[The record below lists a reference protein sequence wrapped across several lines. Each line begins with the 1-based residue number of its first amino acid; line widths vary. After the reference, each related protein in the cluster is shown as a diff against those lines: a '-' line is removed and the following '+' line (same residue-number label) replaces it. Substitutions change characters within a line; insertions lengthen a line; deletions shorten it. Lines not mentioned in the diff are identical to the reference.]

1 LLDPKEINKQDE
13 NRKNQEQKITGL
25 KEKIEKRRKK
35 VYLLDLQGFSN
46 QEIANQLGVSLSSI
60 EKDLHYMKYYCVK
73 WFEDLAQDGSGLRT
87 VESCSQID
95 IVQKELWSLYRK
107 EKLSSTK
114 KRILDS
120 IVANSLKKREIFRGF
135 YRSSNE
141 LEREIKKWGKEID
154 LSIAEEYGIKL

>member
-1 LLDPKEINKQDE
+1 MLNPKENDKHGE

-25 KEKIEKRRKK
+25 KEKIEERRKK

-46 QEIANQLGVSLSSI
+46 QEIANQLGVSLSTV

-73 WFEDLAQDGSGLRT
+73 WYRDLAQDGSGVRL

-95 IVQKELWSLYRK
+95 IVQKELWDLYRK
-107 EKLSSTK
+107 EKLASTK

-120 IVANSLKKREIFRGF
+120 IVANSLKKREFFKGF
-135 YRSSNE
+135 WGISDTVERRAKK
-141 LEREIKKWGKEID
+141 LEKEIEMSLEKD
-154 LSIAEEYGIKL
+154 C

>member
-25 KEKIEKRRKK
+25 KEQIEERRKK

-120 IVANSLKKREIFRGF
+120 IVANSLKKREISRGF
-135 YRSSNE
+135 YSNRNSV
-141 LEREIKKWGKEID
+141 EREVKKLGKEID
-154 LSIAEEYGIKL
+154 LALAEEFNFKR